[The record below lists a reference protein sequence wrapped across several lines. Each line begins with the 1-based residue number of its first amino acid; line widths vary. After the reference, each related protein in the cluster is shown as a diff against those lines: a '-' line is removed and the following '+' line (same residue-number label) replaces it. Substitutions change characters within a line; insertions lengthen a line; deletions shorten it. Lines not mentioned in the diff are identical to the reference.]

1 MNIKTKLLNILYS
14 PRQGTFLGVQGE
26 FRSVVVGFTVSSARM
41 TVPSVLASPLIEW
54 TVLGVSPYNPRLI
67 KRLRITY
74 CLKAI
79 DLFIPLHPFL
89 QVIILCTYSVQ
100 HIIVGE
106 GTEHSI
112 SANQCFVPIDRLV
125 QHSVFGMMTYRE
137 SHCIVHL
144 CFLQGKCK
152 HLSAKG
158 CDISR
163 PKTRAKLFNSFLL
176 QTVVLVSCQYGLL

>member
-1 MNIKTKLLNILYS
+1 MPSVIGGIYTAAT
-14 PRQGTFLGVQGE
+14 PR
-26 FRSVVVGFTVSSARM
+26 RHPSSART
-41 TVPSVLASPLIEW
+41 TVFERIVLQSGLRPHNVKRHKGRHI
-54 TVLGVSPYNPRLI
+54 LGVSPYNPRLI

-112 SANQCFVPIDRLV
+112 SANQCYVPIDRLV